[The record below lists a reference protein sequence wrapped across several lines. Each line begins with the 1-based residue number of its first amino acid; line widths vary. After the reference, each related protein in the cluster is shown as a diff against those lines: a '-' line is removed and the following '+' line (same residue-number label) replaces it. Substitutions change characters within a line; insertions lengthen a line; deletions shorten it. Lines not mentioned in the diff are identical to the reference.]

1 MTVKQ
6 KETIKSKEVIIKEEA
21 NLIKSFAK
29 ELQHLVHNSIRDHKH
44 LMAIMEAY
52 DELAVENKKLKENK
66 EGVK

>member
-6 KETIKSKEVIIKEEA
+6 KETIKSQRVIIKEKA
-21 NLIKSFAK
+21 KLTKLFVK